1 MKIVQIQ
8 FTPWDKVYNF
18 SQNNIELKIGDKVV
32 VKTDMG
38 TDIGEVIGFLNMD
51 EKEYQELQIK
61 AREVLLPKDKT
72 DEEPE
77 KPVEENSE
85 ILNETSLKPV
95 VRKIT
100 PLDNEKIPNLSEKK
114 KALEFC
120 KKMKDKYT
128 LPMKF
133 IDAHFSFDGSR
144 ITFAFIAD
152 GRVDF
157 RELVKELTRHFGKT
171 IRLQQIGIRDEAK
184 IMGDYGHCGRL
195 LCCKGF
201 LCELSSITSEMS
213 ELQQCSHRGSERISG
228 ICGRL
233 MCCLA
238 YEQKGYEELAKVI
251 PAIGTKVNVDG
262 KKGEIVGQ
270 HILKQSVNVRFGG
283 EKGEETIVV
292 EVDLNRN
299 KKKK

>member
-18 SQNNIELKIGDKVV
+18 SQNNLDLKIGDKVV

-51 EKEYQELQIK
+51 EEEYAQLQIK
-61 AREVLLPKDKT
+61 TREVLLPDDKPET
-72 DEEPE
+72 TEKLNDETFDF
-77 KPVEENSE
+77 
-85 ILNETSLKPV
+85 ETSLKPV
-95 VRKIT
+95 ARKIT
-100 PLDNEKIPNLSEKK
+100 SLDNEKMPTLAEKK

-120 KKMKDKYT
+120 KKMKDKFT

-201 LCELSSITSEMS
+201 LGELSSITSEMS

-238 YEQKGYEELAKVI
+238 YEQKGYEELAKII
-251 PAIGTKVNVDG
+251 PPIGTKVNVDG

-270 HILKQSVNVRFGG
+270 HILKQSVDVKFGG
-283 EKGEETIVV
+283 EKREDTIIV

-299 KKKK
+299 KKK